1 MPDWFKIFLVNPWVG
16 DGSKGSRGD
25 GDKLTD
31 LFSGSAL
38 DAIPTRV
45 MSKGAKNLFTTLA
58 R

>member
-1 MPDWFKIFLVNPWVG
+1 MGVRG
-16 DGSKGSRGD
+16 AGGD